1 MITEKPRLYTIGYAP
16 HTLESFA
23 QALERHGV
31 QAVADVRSEPYSAHR
46 PEFNREPLNHYL
58 RARGLAYVFLGDAL
72 GARCLDSSAWIDGRV
87 DYERVAGLPHFQ
99 QGLERLRQGL
109 RRYSV
114 ALLCA
119 EKDPMT
125 CHRSI
130 LVCRQLRNEADIRHI
145 LADGGLESH
154 SQMENRLIQT
164 LRLDQC
170 ALPGLENNGSAL
182 DEAYRRQGR
191 AIAFHLDEAEMA
203 AETA

>member
-1 MITEKPRLYTIGYAP
+1 MTTEKPRLYTIGYAP

-23 QALERHGV
+23 EALERHGV

-46 PEFNREPLNHYL
+46 PEFNREPLKNYL
-58 RARGLAYVFLGDAL
+58 QARRLAYVFLGDAL

-87 DYERVAGLPHFQ
+87 DYERVARLPQFQ
-99 QGLERLRQGL
+99 QGIERLRQGL
-109 RRYSV
+109 RRYAV

-130 LVCRQLRNEADIRHI
+130 LVCRQFRGEADIRHI
-145 LADGGLESH
+145 LGDGGLES
-154 SQMENRLIQT
+154 QREMETRLIYT

-170 ALPGLENNGSAL
+170 ALPGLENGGSAL

-191 AIAFHLDEAEMA
+191 AIAYHLDEAEMA
-203 AETA
+203 EEFS